1 MLYIFDFCFISLAAF
16 GEKCT
21 CIGFVSIL
29 RSVYIHR
36 SRLLLNINAA
46 GQVGNGIYSKC
57 LAKRQHAASVAYIR
71 CLKNPDDNARH
82 ASRPHKRHLDLFR
95 RFCVAHQCDQHR
107 DTHETTPYHDT
118 RSNSAHLENMIRAV
132 VKVVMCSRGGGSASE
147 VETHKNID
155 SVLHIKTTFQAH
167 SIFSVSIQK

>member
-1 MLYIFDFCFISLAAF
+1 MHAAALFSLVYVVQRFCVLRDPDLLC
-16 GEKCT
+16 CT
-21 CIGFVSIL
+21 FLIFVSFRWP
-29 RSVYIHR
+29 RSAKSVHASGLCPSFGPYIHR

-132 VKVVMCSRGGGSASE
+132 VKVVMCSRGGLS
-147 VETHKNID
+147 
-155 SVLHIKTTFQAH
+155 L
-167 SIFSVSIQK
+167 